1 MLFTD
6 EEIFEAARTIRVS
19 LPELLNAQTAQTCDR
34 QLSDLLNSDDE
45 AGEVAPQI
53 LEVLTAHDEIKVWLA
68 NFLGEAQKGFSPL
81 AGEGSPVL
89 ADKFVCPVGNDYTW
103 KQRTSAQQP
112 PLCPTHQ
119 VPLIPVNQP

>member
-1 MLFTD
+1 MFTD
-6 EEIFEAARTIRVS
+6 EEILEAARTIRVF
-19 LPELLNAQTAQTCDR
+19 LPDLLDAETAQTCDR
-34 QLSDLLNSDDE
+34 QLSDLLNSNDE

-68 NFLGEAQKGFSPL
+68 NFPGEVQKGMSPL
-81 AGEGSPVL
+81 AGEGSPIS
-89 ADKFVCPVGNDYTW
+89 ADKFVCPIGNDCTW

-119 VPLIPVNQP
+119 VPLVPVNQP